1 MPHNLPAEPNR
12 FIGRARDIE
21 ELRGLF
27 DEDRIVTLAG
37 VGGIGKT
44 RLAMRVAAES
54 LPDFPGGVWLVELA
68 KINRPDLVTQAIS
81 GVLGVRE
88 DGPRPLMD
96 SLVVRLRDTR
106 TLLVIDNCEHLI
118 EACADVVGM
127 LAAACPELR
136 FLVTSRE
143 PLHIRGELLWRVP
156 PLGAATEAVQLFMDR
171 AQAAG
176 SRIDPIGETM
186 NDVVELCRALDGLP
200 LAVELA
206 AARTSVLSPR
216 QIVDRLGDRFR
227 LLTTGDRDAPD
238 RQRTLLAT
246 VEWSHSMLSERERV
260 LLRRLSVFA
269 GPFDLRLAEEV
280 CADRFLPELEV
291 LDLLGGLVDKSLVLC
306 EGDPSRYRLLETI
319 KQYAAERLRAEAED
333 RRLRD
338 RHLRVLTERAV
349 NDFEAGMA
357 VPRAPWQERRAAMVR
372 SIGLVVDHRAA
383 LEWAI
388 EAGRVEDGLRLC
400 CNAGAFWVVNGTE
413 REAKQPMERL
423 LALGTDG
430 VDPVTAL
437 LARGYYGQVLA
448 EGDRVADALEI
459 LPGVVE
465 GLRAFPYLFA
475 GGVAHSA
482 LVLALFRT
490 GRFDEVVPHLNQQ
503 LTLAREHDD
512 PLNET
517 LALFGMSAL
526 AMMSGRLREA
536 QRHAEQALEVTE
548 SSGHRWGVARA
559 LVQLGEVAAK
569 RGDLATAREHYE
581 AAIPV
586 LQEIDN
592 RMDLARCL
600 DRIGKAAAAQREFGV
615 ARKRLAESLELSRRN
630 GQINGIAR
638 ALGGMAV
645 LAEAEG
651 NLEAA
656 VLAAAAATALRES
669 IGQHFTA
676 VKIDELLARARVMLG
691 EGRTGSLWARGGK
704 MSAEE
709 VSRHVMQEDQE
720 EQETQ
725 QPVAQTSLRSLLTSR
740 EQEIAG
746 LLTKGLSNR
755 AIAEELVISPA
766 TVARHIANIMDKLG
780 HTSRAQIA
788 VWAAEQG
795 LGSA

>member
-12 FIGRARDIE
+12 FIGRARDID

-44 RLAMRVAAES
+44 RLATRVAAES
-54 LPDFPGGVWLVELA
+54 VPDFAGGVWLVELA
-68 KINRPDLVTQAIS
+68 RINRPDLIAQEIAAT
-81 GVLGVRE
+81 LGVRE
-88 DGPRPLMD
+88 DGGRPLMD
-96 SLVVRLRDTR
+96 SVVVRLRGAR

-118 EACADVVGM
+118 EACADVVGS
-127 LAAACPELR
+127 LAASCPELR

-156 PLGAATEAVQLFMDR
+156 PLGAATEAVQLFVDR

-176 SRIDPIGETM
+176 SRLDPVGETM
-186 NDVVELCRALDGLP
+186 ADVAELCRALDGLP
-200 LAVELA
+200 LAIELA
-206 AARTSVLSPR
+206 AARTTVLSPR
-216 QIVDRLGDRFR
+216 QIIDRLGDRFR

-269 GPFDLRLAEEV
+269 GPFDLALAEEV
-280 CADRFLPELEV
+280 CADRFLPEYEV
-291 LDLLGGLVDKSLVLC
+291 LDLLGGLVDKSLVLS
-306 EGDPSRYRLLETI
+306 EGNPSRYRLLETI
-319 KQYAAERLRAEAED
+319 KEYAAERLRSEAED

-338 RHLRVLTERAV
+338 RHLLVLTERAV
-349 NDFEAGMA
+349 SDFEAGMA
-357 VPRAPWQERRAAMVR
+357 APKATWQQRRAALHR
-372 SIGLVVDHRAA
+372 SLGLLDDHRAA
-383 LEWAI
+383 LDWAI
-388 EAGRVEDGLRLC
+388 ESGQAESGMRLC
-400 CNAGAFWVVNGTE
+400 CHAGAFWVVNGTVG
-413 REAKQPMERL
+413 EAKRPMESL
-423 LALGTDG
+423 LAL
-430 VDPVTAL
+430 DPTGIDPLDLL

-448 EGDRVADALEI
+448 EGDQVNDALEI

-465 GLRAFPYLFA
+465 GLGAMPYNFA
-475 GGVAHSA
+475 GGIAHSA

-490 GRFDEVVPHLNQQ
+490 GRFDEVSPHLTQQ
-503 LTLAREHDD
+503 LAMSKENDD
-512 PLNET
+512 PLNEA
-517 LALFGMSAL
+517 LALFGLSAL
-526 AMMSGRLREA
+526 AMMTGRLREA

-548 SSGHRWGVARA
+548 ASGHQWGVARA

-569 RGDLATAREHYE
+569 RGDLAAAREHYE

-615 ARKRLAESLELSRRN
+615 ARTRLAESLELSRRN
-630 GQINGIAR
+630 GQLSGIAR

-651 NLEAA
+651 NLEGA
-656 VLAAAAATALRES
+656 VLAAAAATAIRES

-676 VKIDELLARARVMLG
+676 VKIDELLARARVTLG
-691 EGRTGSLWARGGK
+691 EGRTGSLWARGGR
-704 MSAEE
+704 MSPEE
-709 VSRHVMQEDQE
+709 VSRNVLQE
-720 EQETQ
+720 EREERGPAVQG
-725 QPVAQTSLRSLLTSR
+725 TSGSLLTAR

-755 AIAEELVISPA
+755 AIADELVISPA

-788 VWAAEQG
+788 VWASDHG